1 MRLTKLILILML
13 FFNGLMAQNTSVKS
27 LFCYGDIVPAQVT
40 GFDYV
45 VLESAWFTSEEV
57 LFLKK
62 ENKNVLAYISLG
74 EVSETAAFYATIS
87 SETLGKNTIWD
98 SHVLDIEAKKT
109 QEVLLQEIEKIVVN
123 KRFDGLFIDNID
135 NYTIYGPTPQKK
147 EALISFLKA
156 LKTLYP
162 ELKVMQNAGLEVLE
176 ETHHFIDAVAVESIA
191 SNYDFDKNN
200 YRLRDKKT
208 FKSRLNLVK
217 SNAKAYQLPIIA
229 IEYANSTVL
238 KTKIEKRLKTSK
250 LSLFIGQIDLQKIP
264 NWYFK

>member
-1 MRLTKLILILML
+1 
-13 FFNGLMAQNTSVKS
+13 
-27 LFCYGDIVPAQVT
+27 
-40 GFDYV
+40 
-45 VLESAWFTSEEV
+45 
-57 LFLKK
+57 
-62 ENKNVLAYISLG
+62 
-74 EVSETAAFYATIS
+74 
-87 SETLGKNTIWD
+87 
-98 SHVLDIEAKKT
+98 
-109 QEVLLQEIEKIVVN
+109 
-123 KRFDGLFIDNID
+123 
-135 NYTIYGPTPQKK
+135 
-147 EALISFLKA
+147 
-156 LKTLYP
+156 
-162 ELKVMQNAGLEVLE
+162 MQNAGLEVLE